1 MFRVGGKGGP
11 QPSTCGAKRGRTGV
25 EGLAGGP
32 RARRER
38 STGKGTAISCFRL
51 SEAGILGRGALSL
64 HSAPQGL
71 AAKAGRTPG
80 ICGTERGGEGVD
92 RRGEGEPNSE

>member
-64 HSAPQGL
+64 LG
-71 AAKAGRTPG
+71 AGGKGGAHPG
-80 ICGTERGGEGVD
+80 YMRNREG
-92 RRGEGEPNSE
+92 RRGC